1 MFRKILEWVENMDY
15 EIIRMYTEKLHIS
28 AFHEL
33 LEKGSK
39 IDLLI
44 NVNTNIQ
51 PSNVDGN
58 SILKI
63 TYDVFAKD
71 SPISLSWVG
80 VCILKFE
87 ESLGLSLQ
95 PIDLLEDKTIK
106 TFVDDN
112 IDHLSFFIN
121 GELPKTSDFM
131 GNNDAD

>member
-1 MFRKILEWVENMDY
+1 MDY

-33 LEKGSK
+33 IEKGSK

-44 NVNTNIQ
+44 NVNANIS
-51 PSNVDGN
+51 PSNVDDS

-63 TYDVFAKD
+63 TYDVFAKE

-87 ESLGLSLQ
+87 EDLGLSMQ
-95 PIDLLEDKTIK
+95 PIDLLGDKIIK

-112 IDHLSFFIN
+112 IGHLSFFIN

-131 GNNDAD
+131 RNNDAD

>member
-1 MFRKILEWVENMDY
+1 MNY

-44 NVNTNIQ
+44 NVNTNIS
-51 PSNVDGN
+51 PSNVDDN

-63 TYDVFAKD
+63 NYDVFAKE

-80 VCILKFE
+80 VCILKLE
-87 ESLGLSLQ
+87 EDLGLGLQ
-95 PIDLLEDKTIK
+95 PIDLLGDKTIK

-131 GNNDAD
+131 RNNDAD